1 MSVSERKIANTIETI
16 FRISQSIRYVAI
28 LHDCTLKFAQRH
40 DVANA
45 SETESDRY
53 EELLVNPTLLHLA
66 KARGDIDCGGARFV
80 VVGYGNF
87 MQLVI
92 PLSQGHASIC
102 FEYGSD
108 PISHVDAISKA
119 CANGLSGA

>member
-1 MSVSERKIANTIETI
+1 MNASETRITNTVETI
-16 FRISQSIRYVAI
+16 FQISQSIRYVAI
-28 LHDCTLKFAQRH
+28 LHDGILKLAQRH

-45 SETESDRY
+45 SESESDRY

-108 PISHVDAISKA
+108 PVSYVDDISTA
-119 CANGLSGA
+119 CASGLSGA